1 MPPKTRFSCWIQIFT
16 FSLNPVSFTCL
27 FPLTESLVV
36 FSCLAAKAC
45 KLTQR
50 GDDEWRWIYPTS
62 PC

>member
-50 GDDEWRWIYPTS
+50 GDDE
-62 PC
+62 